1 MMDHLAALR
10 IFVRIAESGSF
21 SRAAEDLGLP
31 RASASEAVQRLETR
45 TGVRLLNRTTRRVAL
60 TADGEAFLDAARSLL
75 EQADSLDG
83 LFRQGPDRVSGLLR
97 VSLPE
102 RLANHTLIPA
112 LPDFLAQHPGLNV
125 ELSVTDRFVD
135 LIGAGFDCVIRAG
148 ALRDSRLVGQ
158 KLGDMALGTFAS
170 PAYLAKHG
178 SPESPADLNGHHV
191 VGYASSAHGLDFD
204 WEGPDTAFPVGGR
217 LAVDNAEAQ
226 VAAALAGL
234 GLIQVPVYG
243 LRTQLAS
250 GALVEVLSDFRPPP
264 LAMTM
269 LYPHHR
275 QRTPKVS
282 LFTHWVRSVL
292 QATGVFAVP
301 LSLVCPP

>member
-1 MMDHLAALR
+1 MDHLEALR
-10 IFVRIAESGSF
+10 VFIRIAESGSF

-31 RASASEAVQRLETR
+31 RASASEAVQRLEAR
-45 TGVRLLNRTTRRVAL
+45 AGIRLLNRTTRRVAL
-60 TADGEAFLDAARSLL
+60 TADGEAFLGAARALL
-75 EQADSLDG
+75 DRADALDG
-83 LFRQGPDRVSGLLR
+83 LFRQDGGRLKGLLR

-102 RLANHTLIPA
+102 RLANHTLMPA
-112 LPDFLAQHPGLNV
+112 LPDFLALHPGLNV

-170 PAYLAKHG
+170 PAYLTAHG
-178 SPESPADLNGHHV
+178 RPETPADLKGHQL

-204 WEGPDTAFPVGGR
+204 WEGPDTALTLGGR

-234 GLIQVPVYG
+234 GLIQVPIYG
-243 LRTQLAS
+243 LRAQLAA
-250 GALVEVLSDFRPPP
+250 GTLVEILADFRPPP
-264 LAMTM
+264 LAMTI

-275 QRTPKVS
+275 QRAAKVTV
-282 LFTHWVRSVL
+282 FIHWVRSVL
-292 QATGVFAVP
+292 QAAQVFTAP
-301 LSLVCPP
+301 LSLV